1 MTDTDVVE
9 RQINPIV
16 ELRSQ
21 LENMEVQFK
30 NALPAHI
37 PVERFMRVVLTA
49 IQNNPDLLKAD
60 RKSLWNAAMKAAQDG
75 LLPDGREG
83 AMVVRKMGG
92 GGLSITWQPMIAG
105 IRKKARN
112 SGEIATWDAHIVCAG
127 DHFQFQLGDNPQI
140 NHSYGLQTERGAIIG
155 AYSVCVLKD
164 GTKSYEVMSIGEM
177 YAIRDRSDAWKAFKA
192 QRIKSTPWSTDEGEM
207 CRKTVAR
214 RHSKVIPMSSD
225 LDDLM
230 RRDDELYNFDAAKL
244 DAQANQPKSL
254 AGKLDALA
262 GIPASLSPPIGGEQ
276 TDADTGEVTETNSA
290 ASSSAT
296 GEPSSAGAA
305 EAGQADPAQDPDKAG
320 PATNS
325 ASSQKGAS
333 SAAPDASGQAAPES
347 SNPPRSKGD
356 GAATAIGG
364 KGATPPENEA
374 EFIVYAEAWI
384 AEWDGTDEPSIKNPR
399 WQADKN
405 LRNKCNV
412 TEEVRDA
419 MLGKFIKKIG
429 ENVDANRD

>member
-1 MTDTDVVE
+1 MSNAEVVE
-9 RQINPIV
+9 RQVNPIV
-16 ELRSQ
+16 ELRTQ
-21 LENMEVQFK
+21 LENMENQFK

-49 IQNNPDLLKAD
+49 IQNNPDLLRAD

-83 AMVVRKMGG
+83 AMVVRKTGG

-112 SGEIATWDAHIVCAG
+112 SGEIATWDAHIVCMG

-177 YAIRDRSDAWKAFKA
+177 HSIRDRSDAWKAFKA
-192 QRIKSTPWSTDEGEM
+192 QRIKSTPWATDEGEM

-230 RRDDELYNFDAAKL
+230 RRDDELYNFDAAKI

-262 GIPASLSPPIGGEQ
+262 GLPASLSPPMGDEQ
-276 TDADTGEVTETNSA
+276 IDTNTDTA
-290 ASSSAT
+290 ASSPT
-296 GEPSSAGAA
+296 GEKAGDAADAGSADAN
-305 EAGQADPAQDPDKAG
+305 QAD

-325 ASSQKGAS
+325 ASSQKGS
-333 SAAPDASGQAAPES
+333 PDASGQAAPES
-347 SNPPRSKGD
+347 SNPPVQKD
-356 GAATAIGG
+356 KGAAKAGDKAPT
-364 KGATPPENEA
+364 TEA
-374 EFIVYAEAWI
+374 EYIAHAEGWI
-384 AEWDGTDEPSIKNPR
+384 DALADVEGEKR
-399 WQADKN
+399 WATEKG
-405 LRNKCNV
+405 LRNKANV
-412 TEEVRDA
+412 GGDA
-419 MLGKFIKKIG
+419 REALQSRLAKKVSEIK
-429 ENVDANRD
+429 DADKS